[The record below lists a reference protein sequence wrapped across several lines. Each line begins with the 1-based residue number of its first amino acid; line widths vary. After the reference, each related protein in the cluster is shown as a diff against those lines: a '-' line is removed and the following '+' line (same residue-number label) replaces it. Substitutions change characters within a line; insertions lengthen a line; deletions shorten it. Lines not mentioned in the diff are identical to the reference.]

1 MKTIKIEIDGKEYPM
16 RVTMGAMSIFE
27 KETGRDV
34 SEMSGSV
41 LDTCVFVYG
50 CVKSACRKDG
60 VDFPYTLDDFLDSC
74 DVETVTEWGSAL
86 DAASP
91 ANDTKKKEGQ
101 PSTVSSTD
109 SE

>member
-34 SEMSGSV
+34 NQINGSA

-60 VDFPYTLDDFLDSC
+60 VEFPYTLESFLDSC
-74 DVETVTEWGSAL
+74 DVDAVTEWGNAL
-86 DAASP
+86 DAAQDGGS
-91 ANDTKKKEGQ
+91 KKKEA
-101 PSTVSSTD
+101 
-109 SE
+109 

>member
-34 SEMSGSV
+34 NQINGSA

-60 VDFPYTLDDFLDSC
+60 VKFPYTLESFLDSC
-74 DVETVTEWGSAL
+74 DVDAVTEWGNAL
-86 DAASP
+86 DAAQDGGS
-91 ANDTKKKEGQ
+91 KKKEA
-101 PSTVSSTD
+101 
-109 SE
+109 

>member
-34 SEMSGSV
+34 NQINGSA

-50 CVKSACRKDG
+50 CVQSACRKDG
-60 VDFPYTLDDFLDSC
+60 VKFPYTLESFLDSC
-74 DVETVTEWGSAL
+74 DVDAVTEWGNAL
-86 DAASP
+86 DAAQDGGS
-91 ANDTKKKEGQ
+91 KKKEA
-101 PSTVSSTD
+101 
-109 SE
+109 